1 MDKETSLD
9 FKLALAK
16 AVSKHCEGE
25 NSHYVV
31 EQIVEVVC
39 AIAILSKLPLPVVI
53 GMVDKSYHTQL
64 PLASGPE
71 SNGNILFHN
80 LHEVPEA

>member
-39 AIAILSKLPLPVVI
+39 AISLQSKLPLPVLLR
-53 GMVDKSYHTQL
+53 MVDKSYHTQL
-64 PLASGPE
+64 PFATGPE

-80 LHEVPEA
+80 LNEVPEA